1 MPPVNEL
8 VYVNPFALMATPPAV
23 ATTTDFAPTA
33 PAGVLAVISEAL
45 ATTLV
50 AALPSI
56 VTVAP
61 TRFVPE
67 IVMLVPPT
75 TGPELGET
83 LAIVGTGT

>member
-1 MPPVNEL
+1 M
-8 VYVNPFALMATPPAV
+8 
-23 ATTTDFAPTA
+23 
-33 PAGVLAVISEAL
+33 ISEAL

-61 TRFVPE
+61 ARFVPE